1 MKFINIPNSKIL
13 LISTLL
19 VLSKYLVS
27 YILNNEEDLF
37 FKIIRLGYKDFET
50 YALITESLS
59 RLDLKTDW
67 SSVLISDK
75 TIGFPFFSLIWHAI
89 FFNFFSYYGF
99 IILEIIFY
107 FFIISLLF
115 NIFLLIKKSNSI
127 AFFSIIL
134 LLLIIELLTFLT
146 NSNGLNSS
154 INHFFYNLLLPLN
167 EFYGQRFPH
176 PLVTSVYFFSFI
188 YIVGKTNKINNIFIK
203 PKYAYWLGISSIFLI
218 NSFFFHF
225 VKASIF
231 IFIFFILKYKKHF
244 FKMLKENLYSL
255 IIYFSLIV
263 TGFFILFLQLHFSET
278 DYPPRLGVYKID
290 IFDKFFILQAL
301 IKKLFQFE
309 ILVIIFLS
317 FFARYNYKK
326 LLIRGSDIVNYDLLF
341 IFFVS
346 SLLSPYI
353 FIIVTNK
360 ATHLYYFWS
369 AVKFSGFLFIFAV
382 IIKIFTNFKF
392 NINIKKLSNFFSVIL
407 IVLSFYNN
415 FSNQKKIEDHQII
428 KDRTSVQLFLLEGD
442 YVNTDKLLFSDD
454 YSLMHLW
461 LKLKNKY
468 LIVTDGFV
476 SSYSDEL
483 LENIKF
489 NYLKMID
496 VNPQTFENMLIENE
510 DSQSNRNNFAATFG
524 YKYSVNSVRHKKPI
538 ANEYSLTLQNRIM
551 KISPLVQ
558 WHLFFSNSEKNR
570 LLKKYK
576 NFKLDKQLMPN
587 IIILNNSSIN
597 KTLKISL
604 NSLGYVKIFSNQ
616 SFTIN
621 ELIKNKYN

>member
-1 MKFINIPNSKIL
+1 MKFINIYSFKIL

-27 YILNNEEDLF
+27 YFFNLEEDLF
-37 FKIIRLGYKDFET
+37 FKIIRLADTDFET

-59 RLDLKTDW
+59 RLDLRTDW
-67 SSVLISDK
+67 SSVLISNK
-75 TIGFPFFSLIWHAI
+75 IIGFPFLSLVWHAI

-107 FFIISLLF
+107 FFIIFLMF
-115 NIFLLIKKSNSI
+115 NIFLLIKKSNNI

-134 LLLIIELLTFLT
+134 LLLTIELLIFLT
-146 NSNGLNSS
+146 NFNSLNSS
-154 INHFFYNLLLPLN
+154 TTNFFWTLLLPLN

-231 IFIFFILKYKKHF
+231 IFIFFIFKYKKNL
-244 FKMLKENLYSL
+244 FKVLKKNLRSL
-255 IIYFSLIV
+255 IIYFFLIAI
-263 TGFFILFLQLHFSET
+263 GFFILFLQLYFSET
-278 DYPPRLGVYKID
+278 NYSLRLGVYKID
-290 IFDKFFILQAL
+290 ISDKFFILQVL
-301 IKKLFQFE
+301 IKKLLQFE

-326 LLIRGSDIVNYDLLF
+326 LLIKGSDVHNYDLLF
-341 IFFVS
+341 ILFIS

-382 IIKIFTNFKF
+382 ILKIFINFKF
-392 NINIKKLSNFFSVIL
+392 NINIKNLSICLSVIL
-407 IVLSFYNN
+407 IILSFYNN
-415 FSNQKKIEDHQII
+415 FSNQKKTDNYQII
-428 KDRTSVQLFLLEGD
+428 KDRTSIQLFLLKDE
-442 YVNTDKLLFSDD
+442 YVNTSKSLFSED
-454 YSLMHLW
+454 YLLTHLW
-461 LKLKNKY
+461 LKLKNKH
-468 LIVTDGFV
+468 LIITDGFV

-483 LENIKF
+483 LENMKF
-489 NYLKMID
+489 NYLKMI
-496 VNPQTFENMLIENE
+496 NINSQTFKNMLIENE
-510 DSQSNRNNFAATFG
+510 DSEFNRNNFAATFG
-524 YKYSVNSVRHKKPI
+524 YKYSVNSIRHKKPI
-538 ANEYSLTLQNRIM
+538 TNEYSLTLQNRIM

-558 WHLFFSNSEKNR
+558 WNLFFSNTEKNR
-570 LLKKYK
+570 FLKKYK
-576 NFKLDKQLMPN
+576 NYKLDKQLIPN
-587 IIILNNSSIN
+587 LIILKNSSIN
-597 KTLKISL
+597 KTLETSL
-604 NSLGYVKIFSNQ
+604 NSLGYVEIFSNQ

-621 ELIKNKYN
+621 ELIKNNYN